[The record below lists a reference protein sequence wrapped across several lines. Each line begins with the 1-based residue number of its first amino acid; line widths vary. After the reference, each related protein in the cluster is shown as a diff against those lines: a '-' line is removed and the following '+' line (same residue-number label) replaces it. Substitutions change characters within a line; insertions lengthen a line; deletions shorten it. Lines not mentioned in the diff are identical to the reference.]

1 MYLMISTY
9 LRPLDE
15 VDAVRPAHFEFM
27 AGLEA
32 KALVVGAGRRQ
43 PPTGGI
49 VLLDVE
55 TEEEAVAIFAADPYV
70 IAGVARYE
78 PTGWTPTRGPLGNR
92 ELVTQALTENAR
104 SPR

>member
-15 VDAVRPAHFEFM
+15 VDAIRPEHAEFL
-27 AGLEA
+27 ASLDHDGL
-32 KALVVGAGRRQ
+32 LVGAGRSI

-55 TEEEAVAIFAADPYV
+55 TEEQARATMAADPYV
-70 IAGVARYE
+70 TGGYAAYE
-78 PTGWTPTRGPLGNR
+78 PVGWAVTRGPL
-92 ELVTQALTENAR
+92 TALAGR
-104 SPR
+104 